1 MKLKDRFIRFMY
13 GRYGV
18 DSFGKFTIWGSLILM
33 LIAGWTHRGILSW
46 LAWAGIIYS
55 YFRMFSKNISK
66 RYAENQKYLKMTAG
80 IRRRLASWKY
90 LQMTRG
96 IRTFFYRQRNMITQ
110 RKTHHIY
117 KCPSC
122 KQKIRVPKGKGKI
135 EIRCPKCNTRFIK
148 RS

>member
-33 LIAGWTHRGILSW
+33 LIAGWTHRGILSC

-55 YFRMFSKNISK
+55 YFRMFSKNTYK
-66 RYAENQKYLKMTAG
+66 RAAENQ
-80 IRRRLASWKY
+80 KY

-122 KQKIRVPKGKGKI
+122 KQTIRVPKGKGKI

>member
-1 MKLKDRFIRFMY
+1 MMQFMQ
-13 GRYGV
+13 GRYGADQMGQMLSAV
-18 DSFGKFTIWGSLILM
+18 SMVFLIISLFSRNQAWFLLAVI
-33 LIAGWTHRGILSW
+33 GIV
-46 LAWAGIIYS
+46 YN
-55 YFRMFSKNISK
+55 YFRMFSKNTYK
-66 RYAENQKYLKMTAG
+66 RAAENQ
-80 IRRRLASWKY
+80 KY

>member
-55 YFRMFSKNISK
+55 YFRMFSKNTYK
-66 RYAENQKYLKMTAG
+66 RAAENQ
-80 IRRRLASWKY
+80 KY

-110 RKTHHIY
+110 RKTNVRHANRR
-117 KCPSC
+117 SVF
-122 KQKIRVPKGKGKI
+122 QKEKARL
-135 EIRCPKCNTRFIK
+135 
-148 RS
+148 RSAARSVTPDLSNEAKEFPCLVIFLSTKPR

>member
-1 MKLKDRFIRFMY
+1 MQ
-13 GRYGV
+13 GRYGADQMGQMLSAV
-18 DSFGKFTIWGSLILM
+18 NMVFLIISLFSRNQAWFLLAVI
-33 LIAGWTHRGILSW
+33 GIV
-46 LAWAGIIYS
+46 YN
-55 YFRMFSKNISK
+55 YFRMFSKNTYK
-66 RYAENQKYLKMTAG
+66 RAAENQ
-80 IRRRLASWKY
+80 KY

>member
-55 YFRMFSKNISK
+55 YFRMFSKNTYK
-66 RYAENQKYLKMTAG
+66 RAAENQ
-80 IRRRLASWKY
+80 KY

-122 KQKIRVPKGKGKI
+122 KQKIRVPKGKA
-135 EIRCPKCNTRFIK
+135 RL
-148 RS
+148 RSAARSVTPDLSNEAKEFPCLVIFLSTKPR

>member
-55 YFRMFSKNISK
+55 YFRMFSKNTYK
-66 RYAENQKYLKMTAG
+66 RAAENQ
-80 IRRRLASWKY
+80 KY

-110 RKTHHIY
+110 RKTHTFTNVRHANRR
-117 KCPSC
+117 SVF
-122 KQKIRVPKGKGKI
+122 QKEKARL
-135 EIRCPKCNTRFIK
+135 
-148 RS
+148 RSAARSVTPDLSNEAKEFPCLVIFLSTKPR

>member
-1 MKLKDRFIRFMY
+1 LKLKDRFIRFMY

-33 LIAGWTHRGILSW
+33 LIAGWTHRGTLSW

-55 YFRMFSKNISK
+55 YFRMFSKNTYK
-66 RYAENQKYLKMTAG
+66 RAAENQ
-80 IRRRLASWKY
+80 KY

>member
-33 LIAGWTHRGILSW
+33 LIAGWTHRGILSL

-55 YFRMFSKNISK
+55 YFRMFSKNTYK
-66 RYAENQKYLKMTAG
+66 RAAENQ
-80 IRRRLASWKY
+80 KY

-122 KQKIRVPKGKGKI
+122 KQKSRVPKGKGKI

>member
-1 MKLKDRFIRFMY
+1 MREKFYRFMQ

-18 DSFGKFTIWGSLILM
+18 DQLYRFIFFLALVLMIINTFLRNPMLNLVVYALLILD
-33 LIAGWTHRGILSW
+33 I
-46 LAWAGIIYS
+46 
-55 YFRMFSKNISK
+55 FRMLSKNHSA
-66 RYAENQKYLKMTAG
+66 RYAENQKYL
-80 IRRRLASWKY
+80 
-90 LQMTRG
+90 QMTRS